1 MEMKKLLP
9 RMACALLA
17 TAAFATTAGANGLY
31 QGYIYE
37 LSAGIDGRYVAT
49 IQFTGAIQAGAPACA
64 NGSIYLMGSSGAI
77 ANMIIVDPAST
88 AGKLQIDLLRDALTS
103 QKLIR
108 VVGNNT
114 CTKVLGL
121 EDINAVIRYAL

>member
-1 MEMKKLLP
+1 MTTKNFLHGVVY
-9 RMACALLA
+9 ALMA
-17 TAAFATTAGANGLY
+17 TAAFAVPASANGVY
-31 QGYIYE
+31 QGSIYE

-49 IQFTGAIQAGAPACA
+49 IQFTGAIPAGAPACA
-64 NGSIYLMGSSGAI
+64 SGSVYPANGSSF
-77 ANMIIVDPAST
+77 ANMIIVDTAST

-114 CTKVLGL
+114 CTKAQGL
-121 EDINAVIRYAL
+121 EDISTVIRYAL